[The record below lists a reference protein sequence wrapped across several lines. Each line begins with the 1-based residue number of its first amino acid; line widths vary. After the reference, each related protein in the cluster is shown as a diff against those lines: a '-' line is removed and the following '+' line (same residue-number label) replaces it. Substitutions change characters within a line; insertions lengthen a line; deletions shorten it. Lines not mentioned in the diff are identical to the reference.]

1 MVLLS
6 SCSSNHVVKY
16 VYSFDNVITDEPDY
30 LKKDIVFGRY
40 RNFYSD
46 KNIELLFDFDAY
58 EIGIQMKNKTWD
70 TLRIIWDDIY
80 LETVINLNNKKFKL
94 AHTNLAQN
102 NISLADTTIK
112 DYEVLKLIKEQQLKD
127 TTYNIRPTIV
137 LPGMTI
143 SDVMVNKEQG
153 YFMPYEMRDTTT
165 LNKSALETINKN
177 AALHFKYKIN
187 SKPVGLVVNLRI
199 KDYYILRKG

>member
-80 LETVINLNNKKFKL
+80 LETDIDSIKKFKL
-94 AHTNLAQN
+94 VHTNFKQQ
-102 NISLADTTIK
+102 NISLADTTIE
-112 DYEVLKLIKEQQLKD
+112 DYEILKLIKEQQLKD
-127 TTYNIRPTIV
+127 TTYNKRPTIL

-143 SDVMVNKEQG
+143 SDVMLNRDQG
-153 YFMPYEMRDTTT
+153 YFMPYEMLDTTA
-165 LNKSALETINKN
+165 LNKLARNTVNKN
-177 AALHFKYKIN
+177 VALHFKYKIN
-187 SKPVGLVVNLRI
+187 STPVSLVIILRI
-199 KDYYILRKG
+199 KDYYILQKG